1 MDLFGFLS
9 RKIVIALSLQAP
21 LGKTIHADG
30 KRSSIKAKP
39 KEAAHLLEEVLLAV
53 DASCPGETFVRQRCL
68 AVGALEA
75 LGVPVSVQHL
85 QDELVQDVLTTACTL
100 RDLCDGN
107 KSSDTQLTEK
117 QREAKRNKRFT
128 RTKGSFSFTITK
140 KKKKGKLHSWL

>member
-1 MDLFGFLS
+1 MLVLPW
-9 RKIVIALSLQAP
+9 RKAGTVLTLQAP
-21 LGKTIHADG
+21 LGETIHADG
-30 KRSSIKAKP
+30 KGSSIKEKAK
-39 KEAAHLLEEVLLAV
+39 EEAHLLEEILLAV

-107 KSSDTQLTEK
+107 KSGPTKLTEK

-128 RTKGSFSFTITK
+128 QTKGAFI
-140 KKKKGKLHSWL
+140 